1 MVRDTAIGK
10 FVNSFYIPI
19 VPLPDGNGRL
29 GRLWHTL
36 ILAKWKEFFLWIP
49 IETLIHERQ
58 ENYYQAL
65 NAANTAGESTLF
77 VGFMLGIIHDVL
89 TELSENKGKQKEE
102 TIRDKLI
109 MLLRKNGRLSAKSLS
124 LDLGISERQVQRIL
138 KELKAS
144 GMIERAGANRNG
156 TWIVH

>member
-1 MVRDTAIGK
+1 M
-10 FVNSFYIPI
+10 
-19 VPLPDGNGRL
+19 
-29 GRLWHTL
+29 
-36 ILAKWKEFFLWIP
+36 WIP